1 MENTHEE
8 KIDYIYNTLKKQE
21 WRYKRSLYYK
31 WVFRIL
37 IIWYLYY
44 FIVIWLP
51 GLINNFKDMMTPD
64 VSKTLDNVNTEV
76 LLNKFKSLYNK

>member
-64 VSKTLDNVNTEV
+64 VSKTLDNVNTED